1 MRSNGTALPL
11 SALLLTL
18 GLMLTACESKST
30 PSPPLVLSTPT
41 LTPLPQSVSSI
52 EPPPSGFYS
61 AKLTA
66 SRAKWRLRL
75 SDTPPKSEP

>member
-1 MRSNGTALPL
+1 MPSRRTVLPL

-30 PSPPLVLSTPT
+30 PSPPLVLSVPT

-61 AKLTA
+61 QKLA
-66 SRAKWRLRL
+66 MLRAKWRQRL
-75 SDTPPKSEP
+75 TDTPPKSEP